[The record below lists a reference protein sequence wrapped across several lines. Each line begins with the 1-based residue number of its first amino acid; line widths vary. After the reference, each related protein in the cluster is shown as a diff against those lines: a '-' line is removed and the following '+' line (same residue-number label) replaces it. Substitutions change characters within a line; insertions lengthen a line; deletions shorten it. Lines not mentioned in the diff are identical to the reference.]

1 VNEKWLEYV
10 DVRDLK
16 SILDV
21 AKNFNPHLIMNL
33 AALTDL
39 EYCETNCENAWL
51 TNGLGQENS
60 CLVAKLLNIPI
71 VYISTAGIF
80 DGEKE
85 EYNDF
90 DKPEPLSVY
99 GKSKYYG
106 ETITKSFGIEHFIFR
121 AGWMMGGGVI
131 KDKKFIN
138 KMFKQIKEGKKELFI
153 IDDKLGTPTYTVDF
167 ANAMFKIIETDF
179 YGLYNMAC
187 SGSGSRF
194 DVATEFLKCLGV
206 EEKVKITIVGSDY
219 FSKEYFAP
227 RPKSEKLVNLKL
239 SKRNLTFMRDWK
251 ECLLEYSEIFK
262 KVL

>member
-1 VNEKWLEYV
+1 MILNKNTRIMIMGCGGMLGKAVYDKFSNACCVLASDIDVNEKWLEYV

-138 KMFKQIKEGKKELFI
+138 KMFKQIKEGKK
-153 IDDKLGTPTYTVDF
+153 
-167 ANAMFKIIETDF
+167 
-179 YGLYNMAC
+179 
-187 SGSGSRF
+187 
-194 DVATEFLKCLGV
+194 
-206 EEKVKITIVGSDY
+206 
-219 FSKEYFAP
+219 
-227 RPKSEKLVNLKL
+227 
-239 SKRNLTFMRDWK
+239 
-251 ECLLEYSEIFK
+251 
-262 KVL
+262 